1 MNILGDVPHDGIG
14 TFPDTGVQHP
24 VDEHAEILR
33 FINDH
38 MMGLADHLR
47 LLNSPVQ
54 KGKRRQ
60 VIDVKFPIRDLYLR
74 ALFSLLLQK
83 FPVQIINGTFPH
95 LFPVPAPVGLQDGF
109 SFLFRIFNALS
120 QKFLFDLIFQAL
132 VEHVDLVLHGNG
144 GILPDIPLHRVPVH
158 QFHRFPRRGRTAAR
172 FVKYSCFS
180 VLKAFHKLS
189 GIQVYAPSGNGLPF
203 QRVAKG
209 VQRLKPLRCSPF
221 PAARVRPVRRPDPV
235 FFIVPVLVQKPHEKL
250 FHGHLPHAVYV
261 QIRKHAGDILQQDP
275 VTSHNVKILRLKP
288 LLIVIKDVGDP
299 VHGHRG
305 FPRSRHALYDHV
317 VVGRTADDIIL
328 LLLNGSDDFSQ
339 HGLLV
344 FCQILRQQIVIG
356 HHLGIVKI
364 QQPSILN
371 FIGTLSLQVN
381 FDPSASR
388 HGIAAFSKSV
398 FIIGI
403 RHRRAPVHHHPVS
416 GIL

>member
-83 FPVQIINGTFPH
+83 FPVQIVDGAFPH
-95 LFPVPAPVGLQDGF
+95 LFSVPAPVGLQDGL
-109 SFLFRIFNALS
+109 SFLFRIFDALS
-120 QKFLFDLIFQAL
+120 QKFLFDLVFQTL
-132 VEHVDLVLHGNG
+132 VEHVDLALYGNG
-144 GILPDIPLHRVPVH
+144 GILPDIALHRVPVH
-158 QFHRFPRRGRTAAR
+158 QLHRFSRRGRTAAR
-172 FVKYSCFS
+172 FIKHSRFS
-180 VLKAFHKLS
+180 VLKAFHELS
-189 GIQVYAPSGNGLPF
+189 GVQIDAPSGNGLPF

-209 VQRLKPLRCSPF
+209 IQRFKPLRRSPF
-221 PAARVRPVRRPDPV
+221 PAARVRPVRGTDPI
-235 FFIVPVLVQKPHEKL
+235 FFLVPVLVQKPHEKL
-250 FHGHLPHAVYV
+250 LHGHLLHAVYV
-261 QIRKHAGDILQQDP
+261 QVRKHSGDVLQQDP
-275 VTSHNVKILRLKP
+275 VASHNVKIFRLKP
-288 LLIVIKDVGDP
+288 LLIVIENVGDP
-299 VHGHRG
+299 VHGHCG
-305 FPRSRHALYDHV
+305 FSRSRHALYDHV
-317 VVGRTADDIIL
+317 VVGRAADDIIL
-328 LLLNGSDDFSQ
+328 LLLNGGDDLTQ

-344 FCQILRQQIVIG
+344 FCQILRQQIVVG

-364 QQPSILN
+364 QELSFLDLVGP
-371 FIGTLSLQVN
+371 LSLQVD
-381 FDPSASR
+381 FHPSSAGHR
-388 HGIAAFSKSV
+388 IAAFPQAV
-398 FIIGI
+398 LIIGI
-403 RHRRAPVHHHPVS
+403 RHRRAPVHHDPVG